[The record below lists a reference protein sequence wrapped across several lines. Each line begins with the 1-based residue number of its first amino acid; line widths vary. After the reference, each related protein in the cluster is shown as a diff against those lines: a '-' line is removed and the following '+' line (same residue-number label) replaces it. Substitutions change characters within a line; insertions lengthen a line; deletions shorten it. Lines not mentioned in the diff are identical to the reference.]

1 MKKIAF
7 ITCGHTG
14 ATLPLAKEL
23 LSLGHKVDFY
33 FLFSKNGNSEK
44 HTIEAMSL
52 GDFQNLKGVH
62 QIETKHYKELEEYMN
77 SDSFRMLYICTTRP
91 FKKIPFLR
99 GVIKLWRHIE
109 YKHILKS
116 LKNEKYDLINLVGR
130 IDCDDFIFFHKM
142 LGNKIVTS
150 LHEVCN
156 HWNPDFKSTPPIL
169 KYLFSKGKDIVVHS
183 NNSYKDILKYKN
195 VDKDKIHH
203 INFGTFETFK
213 TLHGFLNIE
222 LPKNYILFFGA
233 IRPYKGLT
241 CLLDAIKKH
250 PDCLGNDQLVIAG
263 SGNDDSLSEFKE
275 MENVIVINRYI
286 QNEEVVHL
294 LEHCKFVVCPYLT
307 MSQSGLPQT
316 IYAFRKPIIASDLD
330 GFKEV
335 IIDKKIGLLFKTKDC
350 DELANAIKSL
360 SSDKNLYDSMV
371 DNINNFENINKE
383 FSWSYIAKQYLELI
397 D

>member
-7 ITCGHTG
+7 ITSGHTG

-23 LSLGHKVDFY
+23 LSLGHSVDFY
-33 FLFSKNGNSEK
+33 FLLGEDGNKEQ
-44 HTIEAMSL
+44 EAVSL
-52 GDFQNLKGVH
+52 GDFPNKKGLH
-62 QIETKHYKELEEYMN
+62 QIETKYYKELEEYMN
-77 SDSFRMLYICTTRP
+77 SNLFRMLYIRTTRP
-91 FKKIPFLR
+91 FKTIPILR
-99 GVIKLWRHIE
+99 GIVKLWRHIE
-109 YKHILKS
+109 YKYISES
-116 LKNEKYDLINLVGR
+116 LNKEKYDLINLVGR

-142 LGNKIVTS
+142 LDNKIVTS

-169 KYLFSKGKDIVVHS
+169 KYLFNKGKDIVVHS

-195 VDKDKIHH
+195 VDINKIHH

-222 LPKNYILFFGA
+222 LPENYILFFGA

-250 PDCLGNDQLVIAG
+250 PDCLGDNKLVIAG
-263 SGNDDSLSEFKE
+263 SGFDDSLLEFKE
-275 MENVIVINRYI
+275 MENVIIINRYI
-286 QNEEVVHL
+286 KNEEVVYL

-335 IIDKKIGLLFKTKDC
+335 VIDKEIGLLFKNKDC
-350 DELANAIKSL
+350 EELANAIKFL
-360 SSDKNLYDSMV
+360 SDDKKLYDYMV

-383 FSWSYIAKQYLELI
+383 FSWNYIAGKYLELI
-397 D
+397 N